1 MTEHRLFELLSKHH
15 MKIATAESCTGGLV
29 AGMLCDISGISAFFE
44 EGYITYSEEA
54 KMKNLGVLAETIA
67 HYGVVSCE
75 VAEEMAMGAAQ
86 RANAACAVATTGIAG
101 PTGGTE
107 DNPVGTVC
115 FACVVKNQVLTERMI
130 FEGNRM
136 EIRMQA
142 AIYALEMLCDY
153 IQACYEDGE
162 NEIPIF

>member
-1 MTEHRLFELLSKHH
+1 MTEHKLLELLAKHQL
-15 MKIATAESCTGGLV
+15 KIATAESCTGGLV
-29 AGMLCDISGISAFFE
+29 AGVLCDISGISAHFE

-54 KMKNLGVLAETIA
+54 KIKNLDVQAETIE

-75 VAEEMAMGAAQ
+75 VAEEMAMGAAE
-86 RANAACAVATTGIAG
+86 RANADCAIATTGIAG

-130 FEGNRM
+130 FSGTRM

-142 AIYALEMLCDY
+142 AVYAIEMLCDY
-153 IQACYEDGE
+153 IESCYEDSE
-162 NEIPIF
+162 DDD